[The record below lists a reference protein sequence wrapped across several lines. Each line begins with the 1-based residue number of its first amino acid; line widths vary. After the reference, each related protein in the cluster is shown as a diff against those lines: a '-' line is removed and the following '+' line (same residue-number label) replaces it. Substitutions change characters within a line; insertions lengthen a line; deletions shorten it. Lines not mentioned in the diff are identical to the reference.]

1 MKISELLEQ
10 GSPSAPTLGKPATF
24 GQGLKQS
31 FKQGMGMNPE
41 KSLAAGIAAKAL
53 GAAGMKSTAA
63 GMQTDPTQQDVPPDQ
78 QQSQTAQS
86 QQTSAIKPIL
96 PGTVFKDPK
105 FGSVKVLPNAPGQ
118 KGVHLDTKHL
128 FGFNVYLDPKEL
140 QAK

>member
-10 GSPSAPTLGKPATF
+10 GAPSAPTLGKPASF
-24 GQGLKQS
+24 GQGLKQG

-41 KSLAAGIAAKAL
+41 RSLAAGIAAKAL
-53 GAAGMKSTAA
+53 GAAGMQNTAA
-63 GMQTDPTQQDVPPDQ
+63 SMQTDPQNKDQAQDQDQTQQTT
-78 QQSQTAQS
+78 TAP
-86 QQTSAIKPIL
+86 KPIL

-118 KGVHLDTKHL
+118 KGIHLDTKHL

-140 QAK
+140 GAK

>member
-10 GSPSAPTLGKPATF
+10 GAPSAPTLGKPVSF
-24 GQGLKQS
+24 GQGLKQG

-41 KSLAAGIAAKAL
+41 RSLAAGIAAKAL
-53 GAAGMKSTAA
+53 GAAGMKNTAA
-63 GMQTDPTQQDVPPDQ
+63 SVQTDPQNTDQTQDQDQTQQA
-78 QQSQTAQS
+78 TAP
-86 QQTSAIKPIL
+86 KPIL

-118 KGVHLDTKHL
+118 KGIHLDTKHL

-140 QAK
+140 GAK